1 MGQGGAVEIK
11 QGEGD
16 LEVHDTLQPRQLVLE
31 NGAVLLVEK
40 HLEVTLQMEPNM
52 TLQEAIQQRLQNG
65 STCSTSS
72 MQDPQV
78 RAHLAPPRL
87 LLEAVTDLHR
97 GLANGEVL
105 SLIPA
110 LQAAEGPQAQQEMCT
125 TEPGCAPPTAT
136 QITTG
141 ERTQANPS
149 ANPPLAAQRHLPAA
163 LLELHAEGEIL
174 RQRPGG
180 RPPAFL
186 ERICANEEIG
196 ACGPGIPGALGLAAA
211 IER

>member
-1 MGQGGAVEIK
+1 MEIK

-16 LEVHDTLQPRQLVLE
+16 LEVHDTLQPRQLVLK

-65 STCSTSS
+65 STCSTRS
-72 MQDPQV
+72 MKDPQV

-125 TEPGCAPPTAT
+125 TEPGCAPP
-136 QITTG
+136 QQPRLQL
-141 ERTQANPS
+141 ERGHKRILQHTRPS
-149 ANPPLAAQRHLPAA
+149 QHSVTCQPRFLSSMPRAKSSVRVQVGDHPHSWNAFARMRKLVPAAQEFQAPLVWLLP
-163 LLELHAEGEIL
+163 
-174 RQRPGG
+174 
-180 RPPAFL
+180 
-186 ERICANEEIG
+186 
-196 ACGPGIPGALGLAAA
+196 
-211 IER
+211 